1 MRIDN
6 SGAKLW
12 WRCPLEYQEKY
23 VHEREPE
30 TLQGAMAF
38 GTRLHELLEEHY
50 SGKQKYQAS
59 EDIGLEAEAQVM
71 FEAYRAYYPEEPFEV
86 VDVERVFE
94 VPLKLDNCGGSG
106 SDEASRLSCPRCK
119 GTGFE
124 AIHTYTGKFDVIVR
138 MRDSGRLW
146 LMDHKTERRNSHSN
160 SPESWASRSQVSL
173 YIWAAEQVYN
183 EPVEGIIVNILRRQS
198 PKGEIGPEFRRDH
211 PQRSKEQI
219 AEAVAN
225 ITWVADQIER
235 MKREYGE
242 RQWPANRNNCIQG
255 NFKCDYFAGHLYG
268 WSDELLR
275 KYVKPKP
282 YLEL

>member
-12 WRCPLEYQEKY
+12 WKCPLEYQEKY

-30 TLQGAMAF
+30 TTQGSMAF

-94 VPLKLDNCGGSG
+94 VPLG
-106 SDEASRLSCPRCK
+106 P
-119 GTGFE
+119 
-124 AIHTYTGKFDVIVR
+124 HTYTGKFDVIVR

-235 MKREYGE
+235 MQREYGE

-255 NFKCDYFAGHLYG
+255 NFKCDYFAPHLYG